1 MGLGSE
7 ILLIATLIKNNEARL
22 ISYIDYEME
31 TVTLLAVLTH
41 KEYDKGGVEEYL
53 QPFVSLRI
61 FHVLDTEFAGSPCK
75 MVVFRQTDR
84 TSCNFLAIADKMGRI
99 SWLRRRSRS
108 WLVFR

>member
-41 KEYDKGGVEEYL
+41 KEYDKGGWKSTCNRLFPFAYSMYL
-53 QPFVSLRI
+53 IPSSPAVLVRWLSFVKR
-61 FHVLDTEFAGSPCK
+61 TEHP
-75 MVVFRQTDR
+75 V
-84 TSCNFLAIADKMGRI
+84 TS
-99 SWLRRRSRS
+99 WP
-108 WLVFR
+108 